1 MNTMNRWGPWVLDLE
16 PGERLAR
23 LRSLRALARIL
34 AGPRAVELCEL
45 LHQAETDPA
54 ALVPA
59 ADALDRLP
67 AVDMRRI
74 VGSYA
79 GLVRPVPPARA
90 GRPGV
95 RARQL
100 TNLRT
105 AANSTWQAAA

>member
-1 MNTMNRWGPWVLDLE
+1 MKTMNRWGPWALDLE

-23 LRSLRALARIL
+23 LRSLRALARVL
-34 AGPRAVELCEL
+34 AGPRAVELCQL
-45 LHQAETDPA
+45 LHQAETNPVT
-54 ALVPA
+54 LVPA

-67 AVDMRRI
+67 SVDMRRI

-90 GRPGV
+90 ARPGV
-95 RARQL
+95 KARRL
-100 TNLRT
+100 TNPWA